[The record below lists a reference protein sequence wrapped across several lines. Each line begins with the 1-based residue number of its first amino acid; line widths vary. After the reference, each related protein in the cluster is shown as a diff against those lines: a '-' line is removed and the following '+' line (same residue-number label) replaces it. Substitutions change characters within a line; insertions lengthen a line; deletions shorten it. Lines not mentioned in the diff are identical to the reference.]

1 MKILF
6 ICNQGE
12 NRSRTAAEV
21 WKKLYPLHQVRYA
34 GFYNKFDTG
43 LLDWADK
50 IIVFE
55 KHHEDELK
63 SIDYRYWGNSYNI
76 SIDDLYTYNSASLI
90 DVLKRKLKLIEIV
103 EP

>member
-21 WKKLYPLHQVRYA
+21 WKKLYPLHQVKYG
-34 GFYNKFDTG
+34 GFYNNFDTG

-55 KHHEDELK
+55 NHHEDKLK
-63 SIDYRYWGNSYNI
+63 SIDYRYWGKSYNI
-76 SIDDLYTYNSASLI
+76 SIEDLYTYNSASLI
-90 DVLKRKLKLIEIV
+90 DVLQRKLKLIDIV
-103 EP
+103 